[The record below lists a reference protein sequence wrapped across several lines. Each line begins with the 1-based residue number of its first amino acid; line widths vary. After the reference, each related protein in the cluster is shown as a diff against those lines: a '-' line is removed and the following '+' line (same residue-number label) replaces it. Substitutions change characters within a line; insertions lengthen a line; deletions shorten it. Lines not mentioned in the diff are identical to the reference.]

1 MVLIGLAVNGRASI
15 GLIGHPFLK
24 KLNDAGD
31 YQSVIQFG
39 GDMFKNCS
47 FLLDLTE
54 ISSKIHGKDNAEIS
68 EVLFKP
74 QDHQEIVIFAK

>member
-1 MVLIGLAVNGRASI
+1 MLDIN
-15 GLIGHPFLK
+15 K
-24 KLNDAGD
+24 KARCHKNN
-31 YQSVIQFG
+31 
-39 GDMFKNCS
+39 MFKNCS